1 MGVIPP
7 GVGLDIG
14 LVMSDRTLFDGD
26 NEPAFLTG
34 YGPIPAPLARR
45 LVREASPTI
54 KSWIRRLYTDPG
66 TGQLIDAD
74 SKRRTFSHAARQ
86 FLVAR
91 DQTCRG
97 PFCDAPIRH
106 ADHVVSHDNGGPTR
120 TANGQGL
127 CERCNYTKEEPGWHS
142 EVDEH
147 GITITTPTGHTARS
161 VPPLPPRSTP
171 WAEDRPI
178 EYWPL
183 EHRPVEHRLP
193 STEATAADRGDPIRT
208 QTAQTDPHGLAA
220 ADGQRVAT
228 NAREALPMMSESAS
242 ELR

>member
-1 MGVIPP
+1 MVRRIPLVWRSFQTEP
-7 GVGLDIG
+7 WVG
-14 LVMSDRTLFDGD
+14 
-26 NEPAFLTG
+26 
-34 YGPIPAPLARR
+34 
-45 LVREASPTI
+45 PT
-54 KSWIRRLYTDPG
+54 PG

-74 SKRRTFSHAARQ
+74 SKRRVFSPAARQ

-120 TANGQGL
+120 TTNGQGL
-127 CERCNYTKEEPGWHS
+127 CERCNYTKEEPGWRS

-161 VPPLPPRSTP
+161 VPPMPPRSTP

-178 EYWPL
+178 EY
-183 EHRPVEHRLP
+183 RPTGSRRTRLP
-193 STEATAADRGDPIRT
+193 AATTSIERRLLIKV
-208 QTAQTDPHGLAA
+208 LAA
-220 ADGQRVAT
+220 
-228 NAREALPMMSESAS
+228 
-242 ELR
+242 